1 MRMIIENPS
10 YKIIYIIAQEYL
22 RKKSALL
29 RGVKIAI
36 LVLNRLRRIA
46 LFLVIKLSII
56 WNIQNI
62 NNKKLKKDLSF
73 VYITYIFVEN

>member
-29 RGVKIAI
+29 SGVKIAI